1 MLARA
6 LRLHAAGDA
15 DGAIAAYR
23 ATLLSGAAHETIA
36 AYSNL
41 GSLLVAEG
49 SFAEGLEMGAA
60 SARLAPGSP
69 DVLFNL
75 ANAHMQLKRDEE
87 AASTFSR
94 VIRVDSTHA
103 PAFNNLAVLA
113 QRRQRPAEALAHFRA
128 ALRCGPA
135 RLALVGGAAQVY
147 GNLAAAGLPL
157 LSASEAV
164 AMQLA
169 AVRLSPEDASMRA
182 LLAERLSD
190 AGLPGAEAAWRATLR
205 LAPRDDRAHNSLGA
219 LLQALPGR
227 WREAAASYEAA
238 MRSNPAA
245 GEAYHNLGTVRQR
258 AGEREA
264 ALALYEAALPLLP
277 AVPNVYV
284 SLASLSPPSR
294 ARELHAVA
302 VRLQPGD
309 AEAYTRLAL
318 VRAPPPLGLSP
329 PPPPP
334 FVRAAIRASTLASRL
349 APAQSAPRAVA
360 APLRLQTAAAAL
372 WRAAEDAARAATL
385 APFDAAAH
393 NLAALLQR
401 ATRRPEAAARSFACG
416 LAAAAAAAAA
426 GPAPIREEGAGA
438 SVDWRRASEE
448 LLALG
453 HTVVDGAA
461 GAAVADALGAELR
474 TLLPLMRAGRV
485 GDGVADGAVRAD
497 WRWQHTPADVSVI
510 DGRAPH
516 MRALHALFER
526 VPLALNNNARHPA
539 AWALVKGEDLQ
550 LACYTPGGFYRRH
563 ADAEHAWR
571 RTLTAIY
578 YVNRD
583 WSESH
588 GGQLRL
594 HLRSGRQRDVAPVA
608 DRLVLF
614 LSSLPHEVLA
624 VAETTAGA
632 KEPPPRCAVTQW
644 FNDLAPPLL
653 VSEGGRER

>member
-1 MLARA
+1 MLVRA

-205 LAPRDDRAHNSLGA
+205 LAYRRRSRSHSASIS
-219 LLQALPGR
+219 ALPVR
-227 WREAAASYEAA
+227 KTSTP
-238 MRSNPAA
+238 PA
-245 GEAYHNLGTVRQR
+245 G
-258 AGEREA
+258 
-264 ALALYEAALPLLP
+264 
-277 AVPNVYV
+277 
-284 SLASLSPPSR
+284 SR
-294 ARELHAVA
+294 
-302 VRLQPGD
+302 P
-309 AEAYTRLAL
+309 
-318 VRAPPPLGLSP
+318 
-329 PPPPP
+329 
-334 FVRAAIRASTLASRL
+334 
-349 APAQSAPRAVA
+349 
-360 APLRLQTAAAAL
+360 
-372 WRAAEDAARAATL
+372 
-385 APFDAAAH
+385 
-393 NLAALLQR
+393 
-401 ATRRPEAAARSFACG
+401 
-416 LAAAAAAAAA
+416 
-426 GPAPIREEGAGA
+426 
-438 SVDWRRASEE
+438 
-448 LLALG
+448 
-453 HTVVDGAA
+453 
-461 GAAVADALGAELR
+461 
-474 TLLPLMRAGRV
+474 
-485 GDGVADGAVRAD
+485 
-497 WRWQHTPADVSVI
+497 
-510 DGRAPH
+510 
-516 MRALHALFER
+516 
-526 VPLALNNNARHPA
+526 
-539 AWALVKGEDLQ
+539 
-550 LACYTPGGFYRRH
+550 
-563 ADAEHAWR
+563 
-571 RTLTAIY
+571 
-578 YVNRD
+578 
-583 WSESH
+583 
-588 GGQLRL
+588 
-594 HLRSGRQRDVAPVA
+594 
-608 DRLVLF
+608 
-614 LSSLPHEVLA
+614 
-624 VAETTAGA
+624 
-632 KEPPPRCAVTQW
+632 
-644 FNDLAPPLL
+644 
-653 VSEGGRER
+653 